1 QKEYARKFMLM
12 HKHDKHPD
20 AGILPSPEFMQAMAA
35 FIGTAAQ
42 TGKRLDGEGL
52 GGPGTRRAVTFKDG
66 KQTIV
71 HGPFAGSNELPAG
84 FAKVTVRSREE
95 ALEIGKRIGEAIG
108 GDVEIEVSKLT
119 EAWDLGFGEK
129 PEDAPQRYLII
140 HKAT

>member
-1 QKEYARKFMLM
+1 
-12 HKHDKHPD
+12 
-20 AGILPSPEFMQAMAA
+20 
-35 FIGTAAQ
+35 
-42 TGKRLDGEGL
+42 
-52 GGPGTRRAVTFKDG
+52 DG

-71 HGPFAGSNELPAG
+71 HGPFAGSNKLPAG

-140 HKAT
+140 HKATPASEAGRAPQLAQLIQELTAQGVVTAS